1 MSYLINNG
9 VGYLKDAV
17 QTVSN
22 VKSYLI
28 NKTGY
33 IVDNIRIGYQD
44 FGTRVLDDSG
54 IIESYSCVSSVILNS
69 PTADAG
75 RLLFESYD
83 IRVESLGGSTEA
95 RTCTINELNEIL

>member
-33 IVDNIRIGYQD
+33 IVDNIRIGYED
-44 FGTRVLDDSG
+44 FGTRVFDDSG

-69 PTADAG
+69 PTADQG